1 MMTDIYEAAG
11 AVVPWLIP
19 STPSII
25 NQDVFEEERNIEFV
39 VQKYGDGK
47 LGLSLYHVPLDGSPT
62 PDTLQMFNEILTNH
76 YWTRVWIIQEVGLA
90 KKLQCRYGRRFFSW
104 ESFEPLRHH
113 HEALESL
120 VGLREHGTKWVR
132 DRIERFGAISSL
144 HSSRR
149 TMPLAELIWAF
160 MSVQSRCKVPQDQA
174 FGLLGLASP
183 CCRFALRV
191 EYSALISK
199 VAESVFKHYFDVH
212 HAHSK
217 IKELIQIAEIR
228 RALEHL
234 ALSQDS
240 VSSDFLNS
248 WEVAQ
253 TGKER
258 IGNIVLLG
266 KVILRK
272 AGNFLVNRSKDQEQV
287 QPREPGQLGQVAQ
300 RLRDLGMLRIS
311 SNWL

>member
-1 MMTDIYEAAG
+1 MTDIYGAAE

-25 NQDVFEEERNIEFV
+25 NQDVPEEQRNIEFV
-39 VQKYGDGK
+39 VRKYSDGQ
-47 LGLSLYHVPLDGSPT
+47 LGRSVYGVPLDGSPAL
-62 PDTLQMFNEILTNH
+62 DTLHMFNEILKNH

-104 ESFEPLRHH
+104 ESFESLRHH
-113 HEALESL
+113 HEALEDL
-120 VGLREHGTKWVR
+120 VGLRENGTKWVR
-132 DRIERFGAISSL
+132 DRVERFGAIASL
-144 HSSRR
+144 HSSHG

-160 MSVQSRCKVPQDQA
+160 MSVQSKCKVPHDHA

-183 CCRFALRV
+183 CCRSALRV
-191 EYSALISK
+191 EYSAPISK
-199 VAESVFKHYFDVH
+199 VAESIFKHYFDVH
-212 HAHSK
+212 HAHPK
-217 IKELIQIAEIR
+217 IKELTQIAEIR

-240 VSSDFLNS
+240 VSSDFLDS
-248 WEVAQ
+248 WEVAE

-258 IGNIVLLG
+258 LRNIGLLG
-266 KVILRK
+266 KSILRK
-272 AGNFLVNRSKDQEQV
+272 GGGFLVNRSKEQEQV
-287 QPREPGQLGQVAQ
+287 QPREPGQVSQVAQ

-311 SNWL
+311 NNWP